1 MPTSIHG
8 RAEPLERTLKRLRN
22 LVVGAVSR
30 LPARVQT
37 KLLAAFLAMVLLLVA
52 LGAVGL
58 RVLSGL
64 NQQTKDLITLQ
75 RKIEAYRQLQHDTT
89 SQLYGVTS
97 ALLFS
102 DDRMLE
108 DALRRL
114 TQFGYDLD
122 RLQFVSKS
130 EVALMGQVREQYDR
144 FVGVVDQVAKLI
156 RETKV
161 GEARDMQRAQVGPL
175 ADRLERMTNKLVNL
189 AESDMVAGIEASD
202 QAYRA
207 SQWIVIGFALGSVV
221 LALGLGYVIS
231 WSMISPVKEIEA
243 QLRRIAVGDF
253 TRRADVVNRDE
264 LGALATNVNSASE
277 ELGSL
282 YGQIREQT
290 GQLERSIEELR
301 ALGEVSQAVNSTLD
315 LPHVLSTIVAKAT
328 ELSETEA
335 GAIYVFSRESGQ
347 FDLRATYG
355 MGDDLIQPT
364 GGQRIVTGE
373 TLLAQAGDRRE
384 PLQIS
389 DLRDQAATSGQ
400 DIVLDAGLRALL
412 VVPLL
417 RPEQVVGALV
427 VRRKEPGQ
435 FPQSTVDL
443 LQTFA
448 AQSVLAIQ
456 NARLFGELE
465 EKSRELELASLHKSQ
480 FLANMSHELR
490 TPLNSVLG
498 FSEMLADGIY
508 GGLPE
513 RALAAL
519 AKIQKNGRHLLGLIN
534 DVLDLSKIEAG
545 ELTLSLSEYSVGQI
559 VHTVVA
565 STETQARAKGIAVSS
580 SVADGLPIGFG
591 DERRITQVL
600 LNLVSNAVKF
610 TDDGSVVISARALDE
625 SFEVTVRDTGPGI
638 AAADQERIFEEFR
651 QVDSSITRNKGGTGL
666 GLAISR
672 RIVEMHGGRIGVVS
686 ALGAGATFCVLLPVR
701 TVAMGRAA

>member
-1 MPTSIHG
+1 
-8 RAEPLERTLKRLRN
+8 
-22 LVVGAVSR
+22 
-30 LPARVQT
+30 
-37 KLLAAFLAMVLLLVA
+37 LAAFLAMGLLLVA

-75 RKIEAYRQLQHDTT
+75 HKIEAYRQLQHDTT

-114 TQFGYDLD
+114 AQFGYDLD

-144 FVGVVDQVAKLI
+144 FAGVVDQVAKLI

-161 GEARDMQRAQVGPL
+161 GEARDLQRAQVGPL

-231 WSMISPVKEIEA
+231 WSLISPVKEIEA
-243 QLRRIAVGDF
+243 QLRRIAAGDF

-264 LGALATNVNSASE
+264 LGALASNVNSASE

-290 GQLERSIEELR
+290 RQLQRSIEELR

-347 FDLRATYG
+347 FNLRATYG
-355 MGDDLIQPT
+355 MGDELIQLT
-364 GGQRIVTGE
+364 EGQRIVTGE

-389 DLRDQAATSGQ
+389 DLRDQTATSGQ
-400 DIVLDAGLRALL
+400 DIALDAGFRALL
-412 VVPLL
+412 VIPLL
-417 RPEQVVGALV
+417 RPEKVVGALV

-545 ELTLSLSEYSVGQI
+545 ELTLSLSEYSLGQI

-565 STETQARAKGIAVSS
+565 STETQARAKGIAVSG

-638 AAADQERIFEEFR
+638 AAADQERIFEEFQ

-686 ALGAGATFCVLLPVR
+686 ALGAGATFRVLLPVR

>member
-1 MPTSIHG
+1 VT
-8 RAEPLERTLKRLRN
+8 RLRN
-22 LVVGAVSR
+22 FVVGLVSR
-30 LPARVQT
+30 IPAGVQT

-64 NQQTKDLITLQ
+64 NQQTNELITLQ
-75 RKIEAYRQLQHDTT
+75 HKIEAYRQLQHDTI

-102 DDRMLE
+102 DDQMLD
-108 DALRRL
+108 DALRQL

-130 EVALMGQVREQYDR
+130 EVVLMGQVREEYDR
-144 FVGVVDQVAKLI
+144 FIGVVDQVAKLI
-156 RETKV
+156 REREIGK
-161 GEARDMQRAQVGPL
+161 AREMQRAQVGPL
-175 ADRLERMTNKLVNL
+175 ADRLERMTNKLVNI
-189 AESDMVAGIEASD
+189 AEVDMVTGIEASD

-207 SQWIVIGFALGSVV
+207 SQWIVTGFALGSV
-221 LALGLGYVIS
+221 LMALCLGYVIS
-231 WSMISPVKEIEA
+231 WSLINPVKEIEA
-243 QLRRIAVGDF
+243 QLQRIAAGDF
-253 TRRADVVNRDE
+253 TQRANVVNHDE
-264 LGALATNVNSASE
+264 LGVLAANVNSASE
-277 ELGSL
+277 ELGRL
-282 YGQIREQT
+282 YQQIRDQT
-290 GQLERSIEELR
+290 RKLQRSIEELH

-315 LPHVLSTIVAKAT
+315 LQQVLSTIVAKAT

-335 GAIYVFSRESGQ
+335 GAIYVFNQECEQ
-347 FDLRATYG
+347 FHLRATFG
-355 MGDDLIQPT
+355 MGDESINLIER
-364 GGQRIVTGE
+364 QRMGAGE
-373 TLLAQAGDRRE
+373 TPLGQAGDRRE
-384 PLQIS
+384 PAQIS
-389 DLRDQAATSGQ
+389 DLRDQPTSATR
-400 DIVLDAGLRALL
+400 DIILKAGFRALL

-427 VRRKEPGQ
+427 VRRKEPGL
-435 FPQSTVDL
+435 FPLSTVEL

-465 EKSRELELASLHKSQ
+465 DNSRKLELASLHKSQ

-508 GGLPE
+508 GKLPE
-513 RALAAL
+513 RALVAL
-519 AKIQKNGRHLLGLIN
+519 AKIQTNGRHLLNLIN

-545 ELTLSLSEYSVGQI
+545 RLTLSLSDYGVGQI

-565 STETQARAKGIAVSS
+565 SAESQARAKGIALNASI
-580 SVADGLPIGFG
+580 AGGLPIGFG

-610 TDDGSVVISARALDE
+610 TDHGSVEVSASALDG
-625 SFEVTVRDTGPGI
+625 SFEVSVRDTGPGI
-638 AAADQERIFEEFR
+638 AAGDQERIFEEFQ
-651 QVDSSITRNKGGTGL
+651 QVDSSNTRNKGGTGL

-672 RIVEMHGGRIGVVS
+672 RIVEMHGGRISVES
-686 ALGAGATFCVLLPVR
+686 TLGAGSTFRVVLPVR
-701 TVAMGRAA
+701 TVAEGRAA